1 MEKLLKAIIMCVP
14 FSTVCEGIVRQHRT
28 IPSLQLKRCSDG
40 CAAGNHTFKRQ
51 NLLFAAGNIITTIT
65 EKKIS
70 FYERRRV
77 LIATLYERHN
87 DIVGNRAFEFD
98 ASFHTIRNDIR
109 VLELKYPIYTRMGA
123 GGGVFILDSSRL
135 QQRWLTVHQREL
147 LMDVC
152 SVLDDERA
160 LLMKSIIGGLPP

>member
-1 MEKLLKAIIMCVP
+1 M
-14 FSTVCEGIVRQHRT
+14 
-28 IPSLQLKRCSDG
+28 
-40 CAAGNHTFKRQ
+40 
-51 NLLFAAGNIITTIT
+51 
-65 EKKIS
+65 
-70 FYERRRV
+70 
-77 LIATLYERHN
+77 IATLYERHN

-98 ASFHTIRNDIR
+98 ASVHTIRNDIR

>member
-1 MEKLLKAIIMCVP
+1 M
-14 FSTVCEGIVRQHRT
+14 
-28 IPSLQLKRCSDG
+28 
-40 CAAGNHTFKRQ
+40 
-51 NLLFAAGNIITTIT
+51 
-65 EKKIS
+65 
-70 FYERRRV
+70 
-77 LIATLYERHN
+77 IATLYERHN

-135 QQRWLTVHQREL
+135 QQRWLTVEEREL

-152 SVLDDERA
+152 SALDDERA
-160 LLMKSIIGGLPP
+160 LLMKSIIGGLAP

>member
-1 MEKLLKAIIMCVP
+1 M
-14 FSTVCEGIVRQHRT
+14 
-28 IPSLQLKRCSDG
+28 
-40 CAAGNHTFKRQ
+40 
-51 NLLFAAGNIITTIT
+51 
-65 EKKIS
+65 
-70 FYERRRV
+70 
-77 LIATLYERHN
+77 IATLYERHN

-109 VLELKYPIYTRMGA
+109 VLELKYSIYTRMGA
-123 GGGVFILDSSRL
+123 GGGVFILDSSRR

-160 LLMKSIIGGLPP
+160 LLMKSIIGGLAP

>member
-1 MEKLLKAIIMCVP
+1 M
-14 FSTVCEGIVRQHRT
+14 
-28 IPSLQLKRCSDG
+28 
-40 CAAGNHTFKRQ
+40 
-51 NLLFAAGNIITTIT
+51 
-65 EKKIS
+65 
-70 FYERRRV
+70 
-77 LIATLYERHN
+77 IATLYERHN

-109 VLELKYPIYTRMGA
+109 VLELKYPIYTRIGA
-123 GGGVFILDSSRL
+123 GGGVYILDSSRL

-152 SVLDDERA
+152 SALDDERA

>member
-1 MEKLLKAIIMCVP
+1 M
-14 FSTVCEGIVRQHRT
+14 
-28 IPSLQLKRCSDG
+28 
-40 CAAGNHTFKRQ
+40 
-51 NLLFAAGNIITTIT
+51 
-65 EKKIS
+65 
-70 FYERRRV
+70 
-77 LIATLYERHN
+77 IATLYERHN

-109 VLELKYPIYTRMGA
+109 VLELKYPIYTRIGA

-152 SVLDDERA
+152 SALDDERA
-160 LLMKSIIGGLPP
+160 LLMKSIIGRLPP

>member
-1 MEKLLKAIIMCVP
+1 M
-14 FSTVCEGIVRQHRT
+14 
-28 IPSLQLKRCSDG
+28 
-40 CAAGNHTFKRQ
+40 
-51 NLLFAAGNIITTIT
+51 
-65 EKKIS
+65 
-70 FYERRRV
+70 
-77 LIATLYERHN
+77 IATLYERHN

-109 VLELKYPIYTRMGA
+109 VLELKYPIYTRIGA

-152 SVLDDERA
+152 SVLDDERV
-160 LLMKSIIGGLPP
+160 LLMKSIIDGLAP

>member
-1 MEKLLKAIIMCVP
+1 M
-14 FSTVCEGIVRQHRT
+14 
-28 IPSLQLKRCSDG
+28 
-40 CAAGNHTFKRQ
+40 
-51 NLLFAAGNIITTIT
+51 
-65 EKKIS
+65 
-70 FYERRRV
+70 
-77 LIATLYERHN
+77 IATLYERHN

-109 VLELKYPIYTRMGA
+109 VLELKYSIYTRMGA

-135 QQRWLTVHQREL
+135 QQRWLTVEQREL

-152 SVLDDERA
+152 SALDDERA

>member
-1 MEKLLKAIIMCVP
+1 M
-14 FSTVCEGIVRQHRT
+14 
-28 IPSLQLKRCSDG
+28 
-40 CAAGNHTFKRQ
+40 
-51 NLLFAAGNIITTIT
+51 
-65 EKKIS
+65 
-70 FYERRRV
+70 
-77 LIATLYERHN
+77 IATLYERHN

-98 ASFHTIRNDIR
+98 VSFHTIRNDIR
-109 VLELKYPIYTRMGA
+109 VLELKYPIYTRIGA

-152 SVLDDERA
+152 SALDDERA

>member
-1 MEKLLKAIIMCVP
+1 M
-14 FSTVCEGIVRQHRT
+14 
-28 IPSLQLKRCSDG
+28 
-40 CAAGNHTFKRQ
+40 
-51 NLLFAAGNIITTIT
+51 
-65 EKKIS
+65 
-70 FYERRRV
+70 
-77 LIATLYERHN
+77 IATLYERHN

-152 SVLDDERA
+152 SVLDDERV
-160 LLMKSIIGGLPP
+160 LLMKSIIDGLAP

>member
-1 MEKLLKAIIMCVP
+1 M
-14 FSTVCEGIVRQHRT
+14 
-28 IPSLQLKRCSDG
+28 
-40 CAAGNHTFKRQ
+40 
-51 NLLFAAGNIITTIT
+51 
-65 EKKIS
+65 
-70 FYERRRV
+70 
-77 LIATLYERHN
+77 IATLYERHN
-87 DIVGNRAFEFD
+87 DIVGNRAFELD

-109 VLELKYPIYTRMGA
+109 VLELKYSIYTRMGA

-160 LLMKSIIGGLPP
+160 LLMKSIIGGLAP

>member
-1 MEKLLKAIIMCVP
+1 M
-14 FSTVCEGIVRQHRT
+14 
-28 IPSLQLKRCSDG
+28 
-40 CAAGNHTFKRQ
+40 
-51 NLLFAAGNIITTIT
+51 
-65 EKKIS
+65 
-70 FYERRRV
+70 
-77 LIATLYERHN
+77 IATLYERHN

-109 VLELKYPIYTRMGA
+109 VLELKYPIYTRMSA

-135 QQRWLTVHQREL
+135 QQRWLTVEQREL

-152 SVLDDERA
+152 SALDDERA

>member
-1 MEKLLKAIIMCVP
+1 MIAI
-14 FSTVCEGIVRQHRT
+14 
-28 IPSLQLKRCSDG
+28 
-40 CAAGNHTFKRQ
+40 
-51 NLLFAAGNIITTIT
+51 
-65 EKKIS
+65 
-70 FYERRRV
+70 
-77 LIATLYERHN
+77 LYERHN

-109 VLELKYPIYTRMGA
+109 VLELKYSIYTRMGA

-152 SVLDDERA
+152 SVLDDERV
-160 LLMKSIIGGLPP
+160 LLMKSIIDGLAP

>member
-1 MEKLLKAIIMCVP
+1 M
-14 FSTVCEGIVRQHRT
+14 
-28 IPSLQLKRCSDG
+28 
-40 CAAGNHTFKRQ
+40 
-51 NLLFAAGNIITTIT
+51 
-65 EKKIS
+65 
-70 FYERRRV
+70 
-77 LIATLYERHN
+77 IATLYERHN

-109 VLELKYPIYTRMGA
+109 VLELKYSIYTRMGA

-152 SVLDDERA
+152 SVLDDEQA
-160 LLMKSIIGGLPP
+160 LLMKSIIGGLAP

>member
-1 MEKLLKAIIMCVP
+1 M
-14 FSTVCEGIVRQHRT
+14 
-28 IPSLQLKRCSDG
+28 
-40 CAAGNHTFKRQ
+40 
-51 NLLFAAGNIITTIT
+51 
-65 EKKIS
+65 
-70 FYERRRV
+70 
-77 LIATLYERHN
+77 IATLYERHN
-87 DIVGNRAFEFD
+87 DTVGNRAFEFD

-109 VLELKYPIYTRMGA
+109 VLELKYPIYTRIGA

-152 SVLDDERA
+152 SALDDERA

>member
-1 MEKLLKAIIMCVP
+1 
-14 FSTVCEGIVRQHRT
+14 
-28 IPSLQLKRCSDG
+28 
-40 CAAGNHTFKRQ
+40 
-51 NLLFAAGNIITTIT
+51 
-65 EKKIS
+65 
-70 FYERRRV
+70 

-109 VLELKYPIYTRMGA
+109 VLELKYSIYTRMGA

-160 LLMKSIIGGLPP
+160 LLMKSIIGGLAP

>member
-1 MEKLLKAIIMCVP
+1 M
-14 FSTVCEGIVRQHRT
+14 
-28 IPSLQLKRCSDG
+28 
-40 CAAGNHTFKRQ
+40 
-51 NLLFAAGNIITTIT
+51 
-65 EKKIS
+65 
-70 FYERRRV
+70 
-77 LIATLYERHN
+77 IATLYERHN

-109 VLELKYPIYTRMGA
+109 VLELKYSIYTRMGA
-123 GGGVFILDSSRL
+123 CGGVFSMDSSRL

-160 LLMKSIIGGLPP
+160 LLMKSIIGGLAP